1 MGRRAEPVSGRRR
14 RPLFTI
20 VWHWRKELAI
30 LALLTVLGIAVA
42 ETFGYPWLIAGL
54 SIMAGAFSPPWS
66 QQFRAWL
73 WYLFTP
79 HLLRSGM
86 LHARLQNLHGQQPL
100 IVRVTREVFGERVLL
115 RCPPGVCAEDIE
127 DARNILRAACHAA
140 DIWVT
145 RDELRS
151 HLVTVDVIR
160 QPEHAGPQHG
170 YPGLTDGRW

>member
-1 MGRRAEPVSGRRR
+1 MGRRAGLVSARRR
-14 RPLFTI
+14 RPLLTL

-30 LALLTVLGIAVA
+30 LALLAVPGIAVA

-54 SIMAGAFSPPWS
+54 SIMAGAFSPPRS

-73 WYLFTP
+73 WYLLTP

-86 LHARLQNLHGQQPL
+86 MHARIQNLHGRQPL
-100 IVRVTREVFGERVLL
+100 IVRVTREEFGERVLL

-127 DARNILRAACHAA
+127 DARDVLRAACHAA
-140 DIWVT
+140 DIRVT

-160 QPEHAGPQHG
+160 WPQDAGPQHG
-170 YPGLTDGRW
+170 YTGLTDRR

>member
-1 MGRRAEPVSGRRR
+1 MRGRQR
-14 RPLFTI
+14 RPLPRL

-30 LALLTVLGIAVA
+30 LAMFAMLGIAVA
-42 ETFGYPWLIAGL
+42 ETFGYACLIVGL
-54 SIMAGAFSPPWS
+54 SIMAAVLSPPWS
-66 QQFRAWL
+66 QQLRAWL

-86 LHARLQNLHGQQPL
+86 FHACIQNRHGRQPL
-100 IVRVTREVFGERVLL
+100 ILRITREAFGERVLL

-127 DARNILRAACHAA
+127 DVRDILRATCHAA
-140 DIWVT
+140 DIGVV

-160 QPEHAGPQHG
+160 WPEHAEPQHG
-170 YPGLTDGRW
+170 YRA

>member
-1 MGRRAEPVSGRRR
+1 MSGRRR
-14 RPLFTI
+14 RPLPTL

-30 LALLTVLGIAVA
+30 LALLAVLGIAVA
-42 ETFGYPWLIAGL
+42 ETFGYPWLIVGL
-54 SIMAGAFSPPWS
+54 SIMAGALSPPWS
-66 QQFRAWL
+66 QQLRAWL

-86 LHARLQNLHGQQPL
+86 VHARIQNLHGRQPL

-127 DARNILRAACHAA
+127 DARDILRAACHAA

-160 QPEHAGPQHG
+160 RPEHAGPQHG